1 MATTERDLYQ
11 VLGVERGATDADIK
25 RAFRKLAQQWH
36 PDVNTDPEAPARFK
50 EASEAYQILS
60 DPDRRQRYDMF
71 GRAGVDGG
79 AGGPGAGFEGFGGFS
94 DIFDAFFGGAA
105 GGGSAR
111 RGRPQPGADLRYD
124 LRITFEEAIHGVERE
139 IDFRVLV
146 RCETCSGTG
155 AKPGTEPITCPQC
168 EGRGEVRTVRQTML
182 GQMVNVSACPRCRG
196 EGKIVETPCET
207 CKGDGRTER
216 KRSLRVT
223 IPAGIDEGHQIR
235 LTNEGEVG
243 PRGGPPGSLYVA
255 VHVAPHPTLKRDG
268 TELYYEAHISIA
280 QAALGTKLAV
290 PTVDVTCCWRH
301 QRHGRRTYGPT
312 SARSSVVPPRSNR
325 SPHCL
330 RRVGWS
336 RWWDRA
342 GSARPGWRRR
352 SRDVRTTPGRTAPGC
367 WSSMI
372 SGATA

>member
-11 VLGVERGATDADIK
+11 VLGVERGASDAEIK

-36 PDVNTDPEAPARFK
+36 PDVNKEPEAAARFK

-60 DPDRRQRYDMF
+60 DPERRQRYDTF

-105 GGGSAR
+105 AGSSAR
-111 RGRPQPGADLRYD
+111 RGRPQPGVDLRYD
-124 LRITFEEAIHGVERE
+124 LRITFDEAVRGTDKE
-139 IDFRVLV
+139 IEFRVLG

-155 AKPGTEPITCPQC
+155 AKPGKEPTTCPQC
-168 EGRGEVRTVRQTML
+168 QGRGEVRSVRQTML
-182 GQMVNVSACPRCRG
+182 GQMVNVSACPRCLG

-243 PRGGPPGSLYVA
+243 PRGGPAGSLYVA
-255 VHVAPHPTLKRDG
+255 VHVTPHASLKRDG
-268 TELYYEAHISIA
+268 TELYYQARVSIA
-280 QAALGTKLAV
+280 QAALGTRIAV
-290 PTVDVTCCWRH
+290 PTVDGDEDVEIKPGTQPDTEIRLRGKGVPH
-301 QRHGRRTYGPT
+301 LRRTG
-312 SARSSVVPPRSNR
+312 SRGDLHVLVDVVVPTKLSKKQREA
-325 SPHCL
+325 L
-330 RRVGWS
+330 EAYAKDAGETVGGGGI
-336 RWWDRA
+336 REKL
-342 GSARPGWRRR
+342 GL
-352 SRDVRTTPGRTAPGC
+352 
-367 WSSMI
+367 
-372 SGATA
+372 